1 MIQFVNITKE
11 EFLQSKLLYKHLPL
25 ENALRTLKDK
35 SLWFANPMTWKDPFE
50 RRFLEAKYML
60 NGEEKNFTWKG
71 KVFCTCMT
79 QTITSE
85 SFWNI
90 YSQGSIGIELR
101 VYREKLLEELSRYD
115 DTYNIF
121 IGKAEY
127 LKTDDIRKD
136 LRKIPFDPPVDA
148 DDNINTNKF
157 AARLFLLKRIAY
169 KYEDEIRIILVK
181 KNATKENG
189 IAINYECENNELFQ
203 LIVLNPNIGDYTA
216 EMLKSLFINEYGFS
230 PLISRNGK
238 LFNRVLRSQLY
249 AKQKQVTLAL
259 D

>member
-1 MIQFVNITKE
+1 M
-11 EFLQSKLLYKHLPL
+11 PL

-50 RRFLEAKYML
+50 RRFLEAKYMYK
-60 NGEEKNFTWKG
+60 GEEKNFTWKG

-85 SFWNI
+85 AFWNV
-90 YSQGSIGIELR
+90 YSRGGIGIELR
-101 VYREKLLEELSRYD
+101 VNREKLLEELSRYD
-115 DTYNIF
+115 DTYKIF

-127 LKTDDIRKD
+127 LKTEDICKD
-136 LRKIPFDPPVDA
+136 LRKIPFIQPVGIDA
-148 DDNINTNKF
+148 NLNTEMF

-169 KYEDEIRIILVK
+169 KYEDEIRIIIVK

-189 IAINYECENNELFQ
+189 IAINYECENNELFHR
-203 LIVLNPNIGDYTA
+203 IVLDPNIGDYTA
-216 EMLKSLFINEYGFS
+216 EMLKSLFVSEYGFS
-230 PLISRNGK
+230 PLNRNGK